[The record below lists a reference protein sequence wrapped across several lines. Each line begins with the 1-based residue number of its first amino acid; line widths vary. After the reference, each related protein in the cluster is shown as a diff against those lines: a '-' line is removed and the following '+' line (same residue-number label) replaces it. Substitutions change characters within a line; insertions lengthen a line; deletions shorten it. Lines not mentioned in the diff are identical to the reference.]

1 MIKEARIDKFL
12 WAVRIYKTR
21 SISTEQCKKGRVHI
35 DGQVVKPSRLVKPGE
50 TIEVNKPPVI
60 YSYRVNDIPGNRVS
74 AKIVNDYL
82 TDTTSEEELL
92 KLKMQNDFFI
102 KRDKGAGRPTKKE
115 RRTIDKL
122 KNQ

>member
-1 MIKEARIDKFL
+1 MIKETRIDKFL

-21 SISTEQCKKGRVHI
+21 SLSTEQCKKGKVLI
-35 DGQVVKPSRLVKPGE
+35 DGQVVKPSRLVKPGDS
-50 TIEVNKPPVI
+50 IEVNKTPVV
-60 YSYRVNDIPGNRVS
+60 YSYLVTSIPGNRVS
-74 AKIVNDYL
+74 AKVVYDFI

-92 KLKMQNDFFI
+92 KLKMQDNFFI